1 MEEGTLSN
9 ENICDIQSKTGASEE
24 KNKVTDNS
32 YFDVADV
39 ITGRKIVNVSWPVK
53 KNITILQNII
63 GLKTK
68 VHYSK
73 KMYQRRRN

>member
-9 ENICDIQSKTGASEE
+9 KNICDIQSKTGASEE

-39 ITGRKIVNVSWPVK
+39 ITGRKIVNVS
-53 KNITILQNII
+53 
-63 GLKTK
+63 
-68 VHYSK
+68 
-73 KMYQRRRN
+73 